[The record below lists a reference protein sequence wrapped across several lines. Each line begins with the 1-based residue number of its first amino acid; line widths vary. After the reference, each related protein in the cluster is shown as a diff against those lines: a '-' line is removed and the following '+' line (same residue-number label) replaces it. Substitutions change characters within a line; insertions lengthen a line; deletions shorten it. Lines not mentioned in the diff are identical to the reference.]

1 LDTER
6 KKIDSFHPKRLFDHK
21 SFLAACVFALW
32 VWVAFIVTFI
42 DSNNDK
48 GNEKLAKSKWFQL
61 VSVLLSCLYAAWYA
75 FDRFRER

>member
-1 LDTER
+1 
-6 KKIDSFHPKRLFDHK
+6 
-21 SFLAACVFALW
+21 VFALW